1 MFCPKSK
8 NKSKGWKKFQEYSF
22 EIEEVYKGNKA
33 WKAFSEAMH
42 TEQSFKCNQFTSH
55 IAHEDA
61 EN

>member
-42 TEQSFKCNQFTSH
+42 TE
-55 IAHEDA
+55 
-61 EN
+61 